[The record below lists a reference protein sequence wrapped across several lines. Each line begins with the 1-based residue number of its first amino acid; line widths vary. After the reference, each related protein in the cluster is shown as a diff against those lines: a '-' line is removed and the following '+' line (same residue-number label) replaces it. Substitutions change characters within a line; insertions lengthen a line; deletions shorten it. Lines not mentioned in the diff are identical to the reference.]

1 MSSVTHHVVQGFRSP
16 KMKKNGVVNR
26 LTEVAARILLA
37 NVYMTQKKFTEAT
50 TVLTPI
56 LKLGYLLTQR

>member
-1 MSSVTHHVVQGFRSP
+1 
-16 KMKKNGVVNR
+16 MKKNGVVNR

-37 NVYMTQKKFTEAT
+37 KVYMTQKKFTEAT